1 MRPSRTATRQ
11 GGFTL
16 VEILAALA
24 IASVIIM
31 ASAALTRNVALFF
44 DRGTRDVGEAERLM
58 LAVDRLAADFGSA
71 RFVYPAGAVAPTP
84 DGRGLPNLPTAG
96 NTASG
101 SGAVP
106 AGGAGPARDTRSA
119 GGAKQTVL
127 FTAEPGKIVF
137 VAAGGVAARGRGRG
151 EEVITLTIE
160 NTDGVTRLV
169 RRRAPWSG
177 PRDKIE
183 DLAAEDPVVLI
194 EGRVDIGF
202 AFGRVAPDG
211 SLTWSDVWSGESV
224 LPRFVR
230 VTVRNRAT
238 GADLLAAAEFVLR
251 SDAPPACAQE
261 SPTASCLSGVSTPEK
276 GPGAQAQPTAQ
287 PPATRGPSDVL

>member
-1 MRPSRTATRQ
+1 MRPHRTATRQ

-44 DRGTRDVGEAERLM
+44 DRGTRDVGEAERVM

-71 RFVYPAGAVAPTP
+71 RFVYPAGAVAAAP

-106 AGGAGPARDTRSA
+106 AGGAAAASDPRPA
-119 GGAKQTVL
+119 GGGQQTVL

-137 VAAGGVAARGRGRG
+137 VAAGGVAARGRG
-151 EEVITLTIE
+151 EEVITLTVE
-160 NTDGVTRLV
+160 NNDGVTRLV

-194 EGRVDIGF
+194 EGRVDIAF
-202 AFGRVAPDG
+202 ALGRVAPDG
-211 SLTWSDVWSGESV
+211 SLTWSNVWSGESV

-230 VTVRNRAT
+230 VTVRDRAT
-238 GADLLAAAEFVLR
+238 GVDLLAAAEFVVR
-251 SDAPPACAQE
+251 SDAPPACGQE
-261 SPTASCLSGVSTPEK
+261 GATAGCLSGVSTPEK
-276 GPGAQAQPTAQ
+276 GPGAQAQPAGQ
-287 PPATRGPSDVL
+287 PQTSRGPSDVL